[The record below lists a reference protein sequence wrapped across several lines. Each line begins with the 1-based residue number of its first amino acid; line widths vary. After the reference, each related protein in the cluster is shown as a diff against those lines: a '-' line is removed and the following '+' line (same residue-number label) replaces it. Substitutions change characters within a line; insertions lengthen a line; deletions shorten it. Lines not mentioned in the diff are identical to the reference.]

1 VTKNGED
8 VAVKML
14 KENLQL
20 DDQQFANEFRNLK
33 MLKHQNI
40 VQILGYC
47 YETKKTP
54 TKYNGKTVLA
64 EKTYRA
70 LCFEYLHN
78 GSLEKHLCGMV
89 MLILLYL

>member
-1 VTKNGED
+1 MTKNGED

-47 YETKKTP
+47 YETRKTP
-54 TKYNGKTVLA
+54 TKHNGKTVLA
-64 EKTYRA
+64 EKTYRG
-70 LCFEYLHN
+70 LCFEYLHS
-78 GSLEKHLCGMV
+78 GSLENHLCGMV
-89 MLILLYL
+89 MLILPRL

>member
-1 VTKNGED
+1 MPQRLDYEEEEFRKEF
-8 VAVKML
+8 
-14 KENLQL
+14 ENLRRL
-20 DDQQFANEFRNLK
+20 N
-33 MLKHQNI
+33 HPNI
-40 VQILGYC
+40 VELLGYC

-78 GSLEKHLCGMV
+78 GSLENHLCGMV